1 MYLYCS
7 DYPFPDNEQ
16 FSFQNK
22 FLWYLDCYLFS
33 VGYFAGISGS
43 FATSSTKTHTRSVA
57 PTGGKSTSC
66 IPDTGLSNPEVT
78 EVRNPPTPTSM
89 SDTVEF
95 TEDEDDLPL
104 NRLKNITP
112 VSVSVIPEEEEPLE
126 VDLDDDV
133 SVASSQ
139 TVSVSWKPKKLSK
152 ADASQAPART
162 RKNTA
167 NKGQSTASAT
177 DYYNKMLEIEAKK
190 TRYIKKEYKLKKDY
204 YKEKLKFLRD
214 KNKEDPMCTSQVNI
228 GRGGCQGSS
237 NNNSG
242 MMPYSAIVTMTS
254 TNQQAA
260 HGTGETSYIS
270 MSNVNV
276 PVEQVTESR
285 PASGMMWQT
294 LGQFR
299 ESYNYP

>member
-1 MYLYCS
+1 MNNTYH
-7 DYPFPDNEQ
+7 FK
-16 FSFQNK
+16 NK
-22 FLWYLDCYLFS
+22 FLLYLGCYLFS
-33 VGYFAGISGS
+33 VRYFAGISGS

-57 PTGGKSTSC
+57 PTGRKSTSR

-78 EVRNPPTPTSM
+78 EVRNTPSPTSM

-133 SVASSQ
+133 SVAFSQ

-152 ADASQAPART
+152 AEASQAPTRT
-162 RKNTA
+162 RKHSVS
-167 NKGQSTASAT
+167 KGQSTASAT
-177 DYYNKMLEIEAKK
+177 DYYSKMLEIEAKK
-190 TRYIKKEYKLKKDY
+190 TRYMKKEYKLKKDY

-228 GRGGCQGSS
+228 GREGCQGSS

-242 MMPYSAIVTMTS
+242 MMPYAAIVTMTS
-254 TNQQAA
+254 TNQQA
-260 HGTGETSYIS
+260 GTGETSYIS